1 MLDDLD
7 LDIPEASP
15 PPEPPRSNNRG
26 FLVAVGI
33 LGTIMLLGI
42 IAMVYYALV
51 ILPEQRAAEPST
63 AQQTQT
69 AVAHAL
75 QVTSTNTLA
84 PSQTSTPTVQPATAT
99 PRNTNTPLIT
109 NTSAATTAAPV
120 GGATATVN
128 ALLTQAALAQTQAV
142 TSAASP
148 TVTTTPPTATI
159 TASALPQSGFAEDIG
174 APGLLLGAVILLT
187 VIFVARRLRT
197 A

>member
-15 PPEPPRSNNRG
+15 PPEPPRSSNRG

-33 LGTIMLLGI
+33 LGSIMLLGL

-51 ILPEQRAAEPST
+51 ILPEQRAAGPSID
-63 AQQTQT
+63 QLTQT
-69 AVAHAL
+69 AVARAV
-75 QVTSTNTLA
+75 QVTSTNTPA
-84 PSQTSTPTVQPATAT
+84 ASQTSTATLQPPSAT

-109 NTSAATTAAPV
+109 NTSAATTGAPV

-128 ALLTQAALAQTQAV
+128 ALLTQAALAQTQAL

-148 TVTTTPPTATI
+148 TATTTPPTATN
-159 TASALPQSGFAEDIG
+159 TASALPQSGFAEDVG
-174 APGLLLGAVILLT
+174 APGLLLGAVILLA
-187 VIFVARRLRT
+187 VIFVTRRLRT

>member
-15 PPEPPRSNNRG
+15 PPEPPRSGNRG

-69 AVAHAL
+69 AVARAL
-75 QVTSTNTLA
+75 QVTSTNTVS
-84 PSQTSTPTVQPATAT
+84 PSPTRTATISPT

-120 GGATATVN
+120 GGATQTVN

-142 TSAASP
+142 TSDASA
-148 TVTTTPPTATI
+148 TVTTTPPTATV
-159 TASALPQSGFAEDIG
+159 TASALPQSGFAEDVG
-174 APGLLLGAVILLT
+174 APGLLLGAVILLA
-187 VIFVARRLRT
+187 VIFVTRRLRT